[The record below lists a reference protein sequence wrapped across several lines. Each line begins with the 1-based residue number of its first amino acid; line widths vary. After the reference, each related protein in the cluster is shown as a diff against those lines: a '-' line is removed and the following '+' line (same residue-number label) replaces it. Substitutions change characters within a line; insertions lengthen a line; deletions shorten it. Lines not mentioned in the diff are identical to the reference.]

1 MGAMTA
7 HFDRREFTCK
17 CGCGKSDISP
27 DLVNKL
33 EQIYTYFARTPTGC
47 KAIVITSGLRCS
59 AYSPKVGGYS
69 NDAHT
74 KGIAADIVVYKADGA
89 CYAPEQIAAVAEKC
103 GFSGIG
109 LMNNACHVD
118 IRNKN
123 NYVNAHWFGDE
134 RTGNNSISSFLGYL
148 PPLAT
153 SQPVKAS
160 THTLTVTLDGK
171 TILKKEF

>member
-1 MGAMTA
+1 MGDLTA
-7 HFDRREFTCK
+7 HFDRREFRCK
-17 CGCGKSDISP
+17 CGCGRDDISP
-27 DLVNKL
+27 ELVSKL
-33 EQIYTYFARTPTGC
+33 EQIYAYFARTPTGC
-47 KAIVITSGLRCS
+47 KAIVITSGIRCPS
-59 AYSPKVGGYS
+59 YSVKVGGYA

-74 KGIAADIVVYKADGA
+74 LSIAADIIVYNNNNTP
-89 CYAPEQIAAVAEKC
+89 YAAENIAAVAEKC

-109 LMNNACHVD
+109 LMNGACHVD

-153 SQPVKAS
+153 SEPIQAS
-160 THTLTVTLDGK
+160 KHTLTVTFDGE
-171 TILKKEF
+171 TIIKKEF

>member
-1 MGAMTA
+1 MGDMTA
-7 HFDRREFTCK
+7 HFDRKEFTCK
-17 CGCGKSDISP
+17 CGCGKSDINP
-27 DLVNKL
+27 ELVNKL
-33 EQIYTYFARTPTGC
+33 EQIYAYFARTPRGC

-59 AYSPKVGGYS
+59 AYSPKAGGYS

-74 KGIAADIVVYKADGA
+74 KGIAADIVVYNAYGIR
-89 CYAPEQIAAVAEKC
+89 YAAEQIAAVAEKC

-109 LMNNACHVD
+109 LMDDACHVD

-123 NYVNAHWFGDE
+123 NYVNGHWFGDE
-134 RTGNNSISSFLGYL
+134 RTANNAISTFIGYL

-160 THTLTVTLDGK
+160 THTLTVVYDGK
-171 TILKKEF
+171 TIFEKEL

>member
-1 MGAMTA
+1 MGDMTA
-7 HFDRREFTCK
+7 HFDRSEFTCK

-33 EQIYTYFARTPTGC
+33 EQIYAYFARTPTGC
-47 KAIVITSGLRCS
+47 KSIIITSGLRCS

-74 KGIAADIVVYKADGA
+74 KGIAADIVVYKADGTR
-89 CYAPEQIAAVAEKC
+89 YAAEQIAAVAEKC

-153 SQPVKAS
+153 SQPVKSS
-160 THTLTVTLDGK
+160 THTIAVMFDGK
-171 TILKKEF
+171 TIFEKEF

>member
-1 MGAMTA
+1 MSDMTA

-47 KAIVITSGLRCS
+47 RAIVITSGLRCS

-74 KGIAADIVVYKADGA
+74 KGIAADIVVYKADGD
-89 CYAPEQIAAVAEKC
+89 CYAAEQIAAVAEKC

>member
-1 MGAMTA
+1 MGDMTA
-7 HFDRREFTCK
+7 HFDRSEFTCK

-27 DLVNKL
+27 ELVNKL
-33 EQIYTYFARTPTGC
+33 EQIYAYFARTPRGC
-47 KAIVITSGLRCS
+47 KAIVITSGIRCPT
-59 AYSPKVGGYS
+59 YSPKVGGYS

-74 KGIAADIVVYKADGA
+74 KGIAADIVVYNADGIR
-89 CYAPEQIAAVAEKC
+89 YAAEQIAAVAEKC

-109 LMNNACHVD
+109 LMRDACHVD

-134 RTGNNSISSFLGYL
+134 RTGNNNISSFLGYL
-148 PPLAT
+148 PPMAT

-171 TILKKEF
+171 TILEKEF